1 MQTLPSIAALAHA
14 FGCDPKIEAEHP
26 EHGVL
31 KYDVEFETEHDRI
44 SLSVLPVAAEVNVSL
59 FTKKPPRYIR
69 LGLEDVSALQVVHTE
84 EDGER
89 DEKIEIRFHNQ
100 EVQTLTLRL
109 QPVVMLLWGNQH
121 DSPERHPPWERD

>member
-1 MQTLPSIAALAHA
+1 MQTLPSIASLAQA
-14 FGCDPKIEAEHP
+14 FNCDPRIEAEHP

-31 KYDVEFETEHDRI
+31 KYDVEFETEDERI
-44 SLSVLPVAAEVNVSL
+44 GLSVLPLAGEVNVSL
-59 FTKKPPRYIR
+59 FTKKPARHIR
-69 LGLEDVSALQVVHTE
+69 LALEDVSAVEVVNTE

-89 DEKIEIRFHNQ
+89 DEKIQVRFHTQ

-109 QPVVMLLWGNQH
+109 RPVVMLLWGNQR